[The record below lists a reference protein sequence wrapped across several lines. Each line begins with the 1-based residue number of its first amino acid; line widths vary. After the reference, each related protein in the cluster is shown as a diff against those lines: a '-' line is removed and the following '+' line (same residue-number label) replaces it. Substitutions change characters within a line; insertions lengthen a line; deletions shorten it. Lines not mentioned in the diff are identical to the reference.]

1 VSLARR
7 IARADR
13 GPERCKWK
21 VKGLDPGSLHD
32 VLGMR
37 AAREPAREAG
47 AVTLPG
53 VPAQDYDPGV
63 RRSEV
68 IDFFSAHRDDL
79 RRLGIS
85 SLLVFGSVARDQA
98 RPDSD
103 VDLIA
108 EFDRPIGYL
117 GLARVE
123 HELETLLGRSVDLA
137 TPGMIRQEFRDRI
150 YAEAVRAA

>member
-1 VSLARR
+1 MRGGCRSPAPGRGDASRSTMCSRCERR
-7 IARADR
+7 ENPPGRRRR
-13 GPERCKWK
+13 G
-21 VKGLDPGSLHD
+21 D
-32 VLGMR
+32 
-37 AAREPAREAG
+37 A
-47 AVTLPG
+47 LPG
-53 VPAQDYDPGV
+53 VPAQDYDPSV

-68 IDFFSAHRDDL
+68 IDFFATHRDDL

-85 SLLVFGSVARDQA
+85 SLLVFGSVARDEA

>member
-1 VSLARR
+1 
-7 IARADR
+7 
-13 GPERCKWK
+13 
-21 VKGLDPGSLHD
+21 
-32 VLGMR
+32 
-37 AAREPAREAG
+37 
-47 AVTLPG
+47 
-53 VPAQDYDPGV
+53 V

-68 IDFFSAHRDDL
+68 IEFFRNHREDL

-117 GLARVE
+117 GLARVQ
-123 HELETLLGRSVDLA
+123 HDLERLLGRRVDLA
-137 TPGMIRQEFRDRI
+137 TPGMIRKEYRDRI